1 MNEVDVGV
9 FLFEEKLFSDAL
21 RVLAVSNKER
31 KNSALSSFLCFSIN
45 NYPLDKANILRVVFH

>member
-9 FLFEEKLFSDAL
+9 FLFEEELFSDAL

-31 KNSALSSFLCFSIN
+31 KKSALSSFLCFSIN
-45 NYPLDKANILRVVFH
+45 INPLDKANILRVVFH